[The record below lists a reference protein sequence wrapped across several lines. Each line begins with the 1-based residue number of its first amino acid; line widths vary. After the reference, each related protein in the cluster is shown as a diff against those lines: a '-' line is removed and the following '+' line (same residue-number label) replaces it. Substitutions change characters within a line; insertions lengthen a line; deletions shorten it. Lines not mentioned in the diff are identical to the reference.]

1 MTRTHTL
8 PPHLREAMLLARLRM
23 LGSDFSAGEAAR
35 MLGYDREFMAR
46 QCHRFTKAGKLE
58 RIHHGEAVICRYR
71 LTEAGHACADQIAP
85 SDKPSSD
92 ADKVL
97 ATLSHVAFVNHRT
110 IRAQTRLPA
119 SVIDQELDGLLS
131 ARRVQR
137 RLDQREFWYRRLA

>member
-8 PPHLREAMLLARLRM
+8 PPHLREAMLLARQRV

-46 QCHRFTKAGKLE
+46 QCHRLTKAGKLE

-71 LTEAGHACADQIAP
+71 LTEAGHAAANLIAP
-85 SDKPSSD
+85 ESEPPSD

-97 ATLSHVAFVNHRT
+97 AALSDKAFVSDQTLR
-110 IRAQTRLPA
+110 RQTRLPA
-119 SVIDQELDGLLS
+119 TVIDRELAALLS
-131 ARRVQR
+131 ARRVHR
-137 RLDQREFWYRRLA
+137 RVDQRGFWYRRAA

>member
-71 LTEAGHACADQIAP
+71 LTEAGHAAADLIAP
-85 SDKPSSD
+85 GPEEPSD

-97 ATLSHVAFVNHRT
+97 ATLSRMAFVSEQT
-110 IRAQTRLPA
+110 IRQQTQLPA
-119 SVIDQELDGLLS
+119 TVIDRELEELVS
-131 ARRVQR
+131 AKLVSHRV
-137 RLDQREFWYRRLA
+137 DQRGCWYRRAA